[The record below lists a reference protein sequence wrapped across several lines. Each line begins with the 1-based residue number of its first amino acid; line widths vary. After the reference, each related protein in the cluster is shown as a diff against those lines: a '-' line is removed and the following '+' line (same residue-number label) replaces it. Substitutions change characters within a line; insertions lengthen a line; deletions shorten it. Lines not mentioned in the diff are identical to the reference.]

1 MKIELSAK
9 TIKAF
14 VKGVE
19 NITEICLLT
28 FDEDGVRTRIMNND
42 HTALLDLKIPK
53 DSAEVY
59 DFNNSTPIEIGVLI
73 ADVKDMTKSLVVKDT
88 LTIEYNTG
96 DPTWL
101 VLSANGVEKKVRG
114 KKASLIKR
122 HKVPPTDH
130 KWSANLP
137 WKQMKAFLSSCA
149 KEASFRTLA
158 NPTWIQFQASSDD
171 ETLTL
176 QFDKDE
182 VDLHIEGESL
192 ITHITPAHFLA
203 LQSVSVAK
211 TVFLMKGNN
220 GGVVETGW
228 KEGGVILNGWIAPR
242 T

>member
-101 VLSANGVEKKVRG
+101 VLSANGVEKKVRC
-114 KKASLIKR
+114 KNASLIKR

-149 KEASFRTLA
+149 KEASFRTLV

-211 TVFLMKGNN
+211 TVFLMKGSE

>member
-19 NITEICLLT
+19 NLTEICLLT
-28 FDEDGVRTRIMNND
+28 FDEDGVRTRIMNSD

-101 VLSANGVEKKVRG
+101 ILSANGVEKKVRC
-114 KKASLIKR
+114 KNASLIKR

-149 KEASFRTLA
+149 KEASFRTLV

-192 ITHITPAHFLA
+192 ITHITPAHFLS

-211 TVFLMKGNN
+211 TGFLMKGNA

>member
-101 VLSANGVEKKVRG
+101 VLSANGVEKKVRC
-114 KKASLIKR
+114 KNASLIKR

-228 KEGGVILNGWIAPR
+228 KEGGDILNGGIAPR

>member
-9 TIKAF
+9 TVKAF

-28 FDEDGVRTRIMNND
+28 FDEEGVRTRIMNND
-42 HTALLDLKIPK
+42 HTTLLNLKIPK
-53 DSAEVY
+53 ESAELY
-59 DFNNSTPIEIGVLI
+59 DFKNPNPIQIGVLI

-101 VLSANGVEKKVRG
+101 VLSANGVEKRVRC
-114 KKASLIKR
+114 KNASLIKIHR
-122 HKVPPTDH
+122 IPPTEH

-158 NPTWIQFQASSDD
+158 NTTSLQFQASSDD

-176 QFDKDE
+176 QFEKDD

-192 ITHITPAHFLA
+192 ISHITPAHFLS
-203 LQSVSVAK
+203 LLSVSSAK
-211 TVFLMKGNN
+211 TVFLMKG
-220 GGVVETGW
+220 GDGSVLETDW
-228 KEGGVILNGWIAPR
+228 KEAGVILNGWIAPR

>member
-101 VLSANGVEKKVRG
+101 VLSANGVEKKVRC
-114 KKASLIKR
+114 KNASLIKR

-130 KWSANLP
+130 KWSANFP
-137 WKQMKAFLSSCA
+137 WKQVKAFLTSCA
-149 KEASFRTLA
+149 KATSFEVLVNTDKISLLSK
-158 NPTWIQFQASSDD
+158 TDD
-171 ETLTL
+171 ESLTL
-176 QFDKDE
+176 DLDANDI
-182 VDLHIEGESL
+182 DLHLDGESL
-192 ITHITPAHFLA
+192 ITHITPAHFISLM
-203 LQSVSVAK
+203 STTSAK
-211 TVFLMKGNN
+211 TVFSVKGSSAS
-220 GGVVETGW
+220 VVETEWTESGL
-228 KEGGVILNGWIAPR
+228 KLKGWIAPR

>member
-28 FDEDGVRTRIMNND
+28 FDEDGVRTRIMNSD

-53 DSAEVY
+53 ESTEVY
-59 DFNNSTPIEIGVLI
+59 DFDNATPIEIGVLI

-101 VLSANGVEKKVRG
+101 VLSANGVEKKVRC
-114 KKASLIKR
+114 KNASLIKR

>member
-101 VLSANGVEKKVRG
+101 VLSANGVEKKVRC
-114 KKASLIKR
+114 KNASLIKR

-211 TVFLMKGNN
+211 TVFLMKGNE

>member
-101 VLSANGVEKKVRG
+101 VLSANGVEKKVRC
-114 KKASLIKR
+114 KNASLIKR

-149 KEASFRTLA
+149 KEASFRTLV

-211 TVFLMKGNN
+211 TVFLMKGND

-228 KEGGVILNGWIAPR
+228 KEGGIILNGWIAPR

>member
-28 FDEDGVRTRIMNND
+28 FDEDGVRTRIINSD

-101 VLSANGVEKKVRG
+101 ILSANGVEKKVRC
-114 KKASLIKR
+114 KNASLIKR

>member
-9 TIKAF
+9 TVKAF

-19 NITEICLLT
+19 NLTEICLLT
-28 FDEDGVRTRIMNND
+28 FDTEGVRTRIMNND
-42 HTALLDLKIPK
+42 HTALLDLRIPK

-59 DFNNSTPIEIGVLI
+59 DFSEPNPIQIGVLI

-88 LTIEYNTG
+88 RTIEYNTG

-101 VLSANGVEKKVRG
+101 VLSANGVEKRVRC
-114 KKASLIKR
+114 KNASLIKR

-149 KEASFRTLA
+149 KEASFRTLV
-158 NPTWIQFQASSDD
+158 NPTWIQFQATNDD

-176 QFDKDE
+176 QFDKEE
-182 VDLHIEGESL
+182 VELHIEGESL
-192 ITHITPAHFLA
+192 TTHITPAHFLS
-203 LQSVSVAK
+203 LLSVSSAK
-211 TVFLMKGNN
+211 TVFLMKGND
-220 GGVVETGW
+220 GSVLEADW
-228 KEGGVILNGWIAPR
+228 KEAGVILNGWIAPR

>member
-101 VLSANGVEKKVRG
+101 ILSANGVEKKVRC
-114 KKASLIKR
+114 KNASLIKR

>member
-28 FDEDGVRTRIMNND
+28 FDEDGVRTRIMNSD

-53 DSAEVY
+53 ESTEVY
-59 DFNNSTPIEIGVLI
+59 DFDNATPIEIGVLI

-88 LTIEYNTG
+88 LTMEYNTG

-101 VLSANGVEKKVRG
+101 TLSANGVEKKVRC
-114 KKASLIKR
+114 KNASLIKR
-122 HKVPPTDH
+122 HKAPPTDH

-137 WKQMKAFLSSCA
+137 WKQVKAFLTSCA
-149 KEASFRTLA
+149 KATSFEVLVNTDKISLISK
-158 NPTWIQFQASSDD
+158 TDD
-171 ETLTL
+171 ESLTL
-176 QFDKDE
+176 DLDANDI
-182 VDLHIEGESL
+182 DLHIDGESL
-192 ITHITPAHFLA
+192 ITHITPAHFISLM
-203 LQSVSVAK
+203 STTSAK
-211 TVFLMKGNN
+211 TVFTVKGSTAS
-220 GGVVETGW
+220 VVETEWIESG
-228 KEGGVILNGWIAPR
+228 LRLRGWIAPR

>member
-101 VLSANGVEKKVRG
+101 VLSANGVEKKVRC
-114 KKASLIKR
+114 KNASLIKR

-211 TVFLMKGNN
+211 TVFLMKGSE

>member
-9 TIKAF
+9 TVKAF

-19 NITEICLLT
+19 NLTEICLLT
-28 FDEDGVRTRIMNND
+28 FDTEGVRTRIMNND
-42 HTALLDLKIPK
+42 HTALLDLRIPK

-59 DFNNSTPIEIGVLI
+59 DFSEPNPIQIGVLI

-101 VLSANGVEKKVRG
+101 VLSANGVEKRVRC
-114 KKASLIKR
+114 KNASLIKR

-137 WKQMKAFLSSCA
+137 WKQVKAFLTSCA
-149 KEASFRTLA
+149 K
-158 NPTWIQFQASSDD
+158 ASSFEVLVNADKISLNSKTDD
-171 ETLTL
+171 ESLTL
-176 QFDKDE
+176 
-182 VDLHIEGESL
+182 DLDANEIELHLQGESL
-192 ITHITPAHFLA
+192 ITHITPAHFMSLM
-203 LQSVSVAK
+203 STTSAK
-211 TVFLMKGNN
+211 TVFSVKGSVAS
-220 GGVVETGW
+220 VVETEWAESGL
-228 KEGGVILNGWIAPR
+228 KLRGWIAPR

>member
-101 VLSANGVEKKVRG
+101 VLSANGVEKKVRC
-114 KKASLIKR
+114 KNASLIKR

-149 KEASFRTLA
+149 KDASFRTLA

-203 LQSVSVAK
+203 LQSASVAK
-211 TVFLMKGNN
+211 TVFLMKGSE

>member
-28 FDEDGVRTRIMNND
+28 FDEDGVRTRIMNSD

-53 DSAEVY
+53 ESTEVY
-59 DFNNSTPIEIGVLI
+59 DFDNATPIEIGVLI

-88 LTIEYNTG
+88 LTMEYNTG

-101 VLSANGVEKKVRG
+101 ILSANGVEKKVRC
-114 KKASLIKR
+114 KNASLIKR

-137 WKQMKAFLSSCA
+137 WKQMKAFLTSCS
-149 KEASFRTLA
+149 KEASFRTLV

-176 QFDKDE
+176 QFDKDD

-211 TVFLMKGNN
+211 TVFLMKGNA
-220 GGVVETGW
+220 GSVLETDW

>member
-1 MKIELSAK
+1 M
-9 TIKAF
+9 
-14 VKGVE
+14 E

-28 FDEDGVRTRIMNND
+28 FDEDGVRTRIINSD

-101 VLSANGVEKKVRG
+101 TLSANGVEKKVRC
-114 KKASLIKR
+114 KNASLMKR

-149 KEASFRTLA
+149 KEASFRTLV
-158 NPTWIQFQASSDD
+158 NPTWIQFQSSSDD

>member
-101 VLSANGVEKKVRG
+101 VLSANGVEKKVRC
-114 KKASLIKR
+114 KNASLIKR

>member
-28 FDEDGVRTRIMNND
+28 FDEDGARTRIINSD

-101 VLSANGVEKKVRG
+101 ILSANGVEKKVRC
-114 KKASLIKR
+114 KNASLIKR

>member
-28 FDEDGVRTRIMNND
+28 FDEDGVRTRIINSD

-53 DSAEVY
+53 DSVEVY

-101 VLSANGVEKKVRG
+101 VLSANGVEKKVRC
-114 KKASLIKR
+114 KNASLIKR